1 MQKSTIKTNF
11 SKFVKVKI
19 RSFEDYNDDLFNT
32 QYLVND
38 AYIVRAPS
46 LRLKEPLIS
55 YHNEQNILDLV
66 ADLDITEKILF
77 YSPNNGFKIARY
89 IKTSKVFYQIN
100 DSTLLEY
107 LRLLKKIQK
116 IEINTLEEFNPRD
129 VLDVYKSKCNE
140 SDYLNSNTEEKILSA
155 IETDKCEK
163 VVSQSYVEKETIKI
177 LENKVKIIDFRF
189 ASMNSPFFDIAYFS
203 NSFNLNEKQ
212 DKFLLT
218 KYFGYK
224 LRTRYFKL
232 IEHYKKYIN
241 LLRYYRNCYY
251 YTISGEVVYL
261 DIKNELKNKISN
273 I

>member
-1 MQKSTIKTNF
+1 MKKYLKYVIIFGIIVIALIVLFASIKTVPTGTVG
-11 SKFVKVKI
+11 VKTRFGAVQ
-19 RSFEDYNDDLFNT
+19 DT
-32 QYLVND
+32 V
-38 AYIVRAPS
+38 
-46 LRLKEPLIS
+46 
-55 YHNEQNILDLV
+55 
-66 ADLDITEKILF
+66 ITEGINLKVPFIEKI
-77 YSPNNGFKIARY
+77 
-89 IKTSKVFYQIN
+89 V
-100 DSTLLEY
+100 LLNC
-107 LRLLKKIQK
+107 KIQK

-140 SDYLNSNTEEKILSA
+140 SDYLNSNTEEKILSS

>member
-1 MQKSTIKTNF
+1 MWQILSLIIYAELILPSPKNVFITVLKIIQNQSFWIHFLHTFQRIIISFIISIFFGTILGICCGLNPYVNQFFKLPISILRATPIVAFILIALFWFNSSTIPI
-11 SKFVKVKI
+11 FVSVVMT
-19 RSFEDYNDDLFNT
+19 L
-32 QYLVND
+32 
-38 AYIVRAPS
+38 
-46 LRLKEPLIS
+46 PLIS
-55 YHNEQNILDLV
+55 TSV
-66 ADLDITEKILF
+66 V
-77 YSPNNGFKIARY
+77 SGF
-89 IKTSKVFYQIN
+89 
-100 DSTLLEY
+100 E
-107 LRLLKKIQK
+107 
-116 IEINTLEEFNPRD
+116 
-129 VLDVYKSKCNE
+129 
-140 SDYLNSNTEEKILSA
+140 NTEEKILSA

-224 LRTRYFKL
+224 LRTKYFKL